1 MLPRPPT
8 RKARSMRRVLVVDD
22 DLSISRTLAL
32 TLLSLRFES
41 VTAESAREGIACA
54 QQGSFDVVLVDMNMP
69 GISGLELVKAVSDR
83 DPQLPIIAMSGG
95 SGQQDLEGLALA
107 AGAAA
112 FLLKPFRR
120 QALVDAIDLAIRHTR
135 STRKEAH

>member
-1 MLPRPPT
+1 
-8 RKARSMRRVLVVDD
+8 MRRALVVDD

-32 TLLSLRFES
+32 TLLSLGFES
-41 VTAESAREGIACA
+41 VAAESAREGIERA

-83 DPQLPIIAMSGG
+83 EPQLPIIAMSGG
-95 SGQQDLEGLALA
+95 SAQQDLEGQALA

-112 FLLKPFRR
+112 FLFKPFRR
-120 QALVDAIDLAIRHTR
+120 QALADAIDTATR
-135 STRKEAH
+135 RMSGTRKEAY

>member
-1 MLPRPPT
+1 
-8 RKARSMRRVLVVDD
+8 MRRVLVVDD

-32 TLLSLRFES
+32 TLLSLEFES
-41 VTAESAREGIACA
+41 VTADSAREGIACA
-54 QQGSFDVVLVDMNMP
+54 QQGSFDLVLVDMNMP
-69 GISGLELVKAVSDR
+69 GISGLELVKAVSQR

-95 SGQQDLEGLALA
+95 SAHHDLEGQALA

-120 QALVDAIDLAIRHTR
+120 QALADAIDTATR
-135 STRKEAH
+135 RISGTRKEAY

>member
-1 MLPRPPT
+1 
-8 RKARSMRRVLVVDD
+8 MRRALVVDD

-32 TLLSLRFES
+32 TLLSLKFES

-120 QALVDAIDLAIRHTR
+120 QALADAIDLAIRHTR
-135 STRKEAH
+135 SARKEAH

>member
-1 MLPRPPT
+1 
-8 RKARSMRRVLVVDD
+8 MRRALVVDD

-41 VTAESAREGIACA
+41 VTAESAREGIERA

-69 GISGLELVKAVSDR
+69 GISGLELVRAVSHR
-83 DPQLPIIAMSGG
+83 DPHLPIIAMSGG
-95 SGQQDLEGLALA
+95 SAHQDLEGEALA

-112 FLLKPFRR
+112 FLLKLVRR
-120 QALVDAIDLAIRHTR
+120 QALADAIDAATR
-135 STRKEAH
+135 RTGGTRKEAY

>member
-1 MLPRPPT
+1 
-8 RKARSMRRVLVVDD
+8 MRRALVVDD

-32 TLLSLRFES
+32 TLLSLEFES
-41 VTAESAREGIACA
+41 VTADSAREGIACT
-54 QQGSFDVVLVDMNMP
+54 QQGSFDLVLVDMNMP
-69 GISGLELVKAVSDR
+69 GLELVKAVTQR

-95 SGQQDLEGLALA
+95 SAHQDLEGQALA

-120 QALVDAIDLAIRHTR
+120 QALADAIDTATR
-135 STRKEAH
+135 RISGTRKEAY

>member
-1 MLPRPPT
+1 
-8 RKARSMRRVLVVDD
+8 
-22 DLSISRTLAL
+22 
-32 TLLSLRFES
+32 
-41 VTAESAREGIACA
+41 
-54 QQGSFDVVLVDMNMP
+54 VVLVDMNMP

-83 DPQLPIIAMSGG
+83 DPQLPISAMSGG

-120 QALVDAIDLAIRHTR
+120 QALADAIDTAIRHT
-135 STRKEAH
+135 SGTRKEAH